1 MVFYKYCILLFLIIL
16 AGCGLTII
24 LPMAAIWVVQ
34 LIIPDMRIEFSF
46 WVSFIIIVTLG
57 LVSLILGIKNSE
69 PEHRKSND
77 Q

>member
-1 MVFYKYCILLFLIIL
+1 MVFYKYCILLLLIII
-16 AGCGLTII
+16 AGCGLAIL

-57 LVSLILGIKNSE
+57 LVSLILGIKNGE
-69 PEHRKSND
+69 PEHRKYND
-77 Q
+77 

>member
-34 LIIPDMRIEFSF
+34 LIIPNMRIEFSF
-46 WVSFIIIVTLG
+46 WVSFIVIAILG
-57 LVSLILGIKNSE
+57 LVSLILGIKNGE

-77 Q
+77 